1 MKRIA
6 ICAAFLAL
14 FTSCR
19 NNPSSW
25 EETSEYAAFAT
36 LIDDLQKQRD
46 SLFRVSDQLAP
57 DTPAPEVSRLMDER
71 FEVEGLIREL
81 KKQRDEAEEKFYQR
95 KGRRK

>member
-1 MKRIA
+1 MNTNDPRQTIA
-6 ICAAFLAL
+6 ERLKSARQHLNLKSKEFAAI
-14 FTSCR
+14 
-19 NNPSSW
+19 
-25 EETSEYAAFAT
+25 AT